1 MINENVQ
8 QGPQLR
14 RGRAALFRGCLNTNP
29 NQSPNNAS
37 APLRGSR
44 DARSRPYLQL
54 PRRAP
59 DSPEERSPALRA
71 LIQRF
76 ILACQPAVLAA
87 PAVRSCDWPLHNH
100 ASEREPGP
108 EDFDCIEGEFGIE
121 AALLPAFRK
130 SCCSP
135 ENR

>member
-1 MINENVQ
+1 MAESKFIEGKSFKTIPPIDYSIFEMINENVQ

-71 LIQRF
+71 LSAF
-76 ILACQPAVLAA
+76 H
-87 PAVRSCDWPLHNH
+87 S
-100 ASEREPGP
+100 G
-108 EDFDCIEGEFGIE
+108 
-121 AALLPAFRK
+121 LPA
-130 SCCSP
+130 CSP
-135 ENR
+135 CRTGCSFL